1 MSNLTQNAIPRG
13 IQAVRAESNI
23 VELIKGV
30 NTAFSEFRVTND
42 TRLDTIER
50 QLEQDATIAASR
62 QMGNFDSTKPASKF
76 QAHYSQ
82 KPDYQ
87 ASNEPV
93 TTADFLRGVA
103 GMKTTEAVR
112 AALSTGTGTA
122 GGYTVP
128 SRLAPQ
134 ILDQLQNQSATL
146 QAGARIELIEPA
158 STYTFACTDT
168 LPTASW
174 RTEAGNVVESD
185 PGFRAAVAS
194 PKSLAFYFRMSREL
208 LQDGRDLDRA
218 LNVAIAQ
225 AFAGAIDS
233 AGLIGSGL
241 SPEPRGIAN
250 TAGVHSVTN
259 GTNGASLTSFAKI
272 LEAYATIASS
282 DHNAPTALI
291 APHRDVLKLAGLADT
306 LGQPLNRPP
315 VLNAMQ
321 MIGTSRLPINLTAG
335 TSTDTSQIIVGDF
348 AELVYVTR
356 ENLTIGRLNE
366 HFALTGEVAF
376 VCHARVDVGV
386 LRPKAF
392 AVISGVRA

>member
-1 MSNLTQNAIPRG
+1 MQTNTVPRG
-13 IQAVRAESNI
+13 LQAAHAESSI
-23 VELIKGV
+23 PELIKGV
-30 NTAFSEFRVTND
+30 NAAFSEFRAAND

-50 QLEQDATIAASR
+50 QLEQDATLHAAH
-62 QMGNFDSTKPASKF
+62 QMGNFASTKPASKF
-76 QAHYSQ
+76 AAHYAA
-82 KPDYQ
+82 KPDYE
-87 ASNEPV
+87 ASNEPIS
-93 TTADFLRGVA
+93 TADFLRGVA
-103 GMKTTEAVR
+103 GMRTTEAVR

-158 STYTFACTDT
+158 STYTFACTDA

-174 RTEAGNVVESD
+174 RTEAGNVQESD
-185 PGFRAAVAS
+185 PGFRAVVAA
-194 PKSLAFYFRMSREL
+194 PKSLAFYFKLSREL
-208 LQDGRDLDRA
+208 LQDGKDLDRA
-218 LNVAIAQ
+218 LNVVIAQ
-225 AFAGAIDS
+225 AFAGAIDR

-250 TAGVHSVTN
+250 TVGVNVVTN
-259 GTNGASLTSFAKI
+259 GTNGASLTSYAKL
-272 LEAYATIASS
+272 LEAYASIVSS